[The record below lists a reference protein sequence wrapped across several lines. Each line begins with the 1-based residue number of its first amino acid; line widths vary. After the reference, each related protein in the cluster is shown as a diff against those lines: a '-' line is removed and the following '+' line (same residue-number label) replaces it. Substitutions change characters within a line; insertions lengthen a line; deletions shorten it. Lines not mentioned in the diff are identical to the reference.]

1 MIKQAIV
8 KNILFS
14 GLIAGTL
21 DISAAILFLANGNA
35 AGVLKYIASGAFGK
49 DAFTGG
55 DEMLAW
61 GVLFHYLIAMSFATF
76 YFLIYPHLP
85 FLRQNKWINALLYGI
100 FVWAT
105 MNLLIVPMS
114 HITST
119 AFNWVS
125 ALKNIAILVVCI
137 GLPISLLADRF
148 YKGQRLINV

>member
-61 GVLFHYLIAMSFATF
+61 GVLFPLHPYKYQCHKPICL
-76 YFLIYPHLP
+76 
-85 FLRQNKWINALLYGI
+85 G
-100 FVWAT
+100 
-105 MNLLIVPMS
+105 
-114 HITST
+114 
-119 AFNWVS
+119 
-125 ALKNIAILVVCI
+125 LK
-137 GLPISLLADRF
+137 S
-148 YKGQRLINV
+148 